1 MKAYVLAAGYATRL
15 GDLAGGRAKPLLD
28 VAGQPALS
36 HTARRLLGLEDLT
49 ELVIITNARFH
60 QQFLEWAAEYEE
72 AVGDAP
78 VRQPIRIVDDGTTHD
93 AERLGAAADLALGL
107 ALAPPDAEDWIV
119 LAGDNLIG
127 FDLRPLQGTFRRE
140 RSPMLVLR
148 KVDAAAGSG
157 RYNEVVLERERVIRF
172 REKPADAGSGVS
184 AIGLYFFTPEVVPLL
199 TQYLSSGG
207 DADAPGHFISWLV
220 GQIPVRGAFLDGS
233 WFDVGSR
240 DGLAEARV
248 RYAPHEAR
256 GQ

>member
-15 GDLAGGRAKPLLD
+15 GDLAGGRAKPLLE
-28 VAGQPALS
+28 VAGRPVLS
-36 HTARRLLGLEDLT
+36 HTVRRLLGLEGLT

-60 QQFLEWAAEYEE
+60 EQLLEWAAEHER
-72 AVGDAP
+72 AVGDGT
-78 VRQPIRIVDDGTTHD
+78 RRLPIRIVDDGTTHD

-107 ALAPPDAEDWIV
+107 SLVPPDAEDWIV

-148 KVDAAAGSG
+148 KVDAAEGSG
-157 RYNEVVLERERVIRF
+157 RYNEVVLHERERVIRF
-172 REKPADAGSGVS
+172 REKPADARSGVS

-199 TQYLSSGG
+199 TRYLSSGG

-220 GQIPVRGAFLDGS
+220 GQIPVRGAFLDGP
-233 WFDVGSR
+233 WFDVGSP
-240 DGLAEARV
+240 DGLAEARG
-248 RYAPHEAR
+248 RYAS
-256 GQ
+256 